1 MITAWTRVA
10 AVAMEESGSTRNIF
24 LKYNSHYLLG
34 GCLREREGER
44 EESMAPR
51 FLVGMVGKNEVQKGK
66 FGFGYVGLG
75 IPLNRPTGDM
85 K

>member
-1 MITAWTRVA
+1 M
-10 AVAMEESGSTRNIF
+10 
-24 LKYNSHYLLG
+24 
-34 GCLREREGER
+34 REREGER

-66 FGFGYVGLG
+66 FGFGYVGLVLS
-75 IPLNRPTGDM
+75 LNHPNRDM